1 MNKIFKNFVKDQ
13 SLFLIF
19 YFSSSFLIILFYYLI
34 TDGQVELIYPMSIS
48 IFVFLVYFIIAFFRY
63 YSFNKDLESCI
74 NNMDYDLR
82 VSTCE
87 QKNIKETVNSIH
99 QNYALSLQQLKLN
112 NLNKNRFISQWIH
125 NMKTPVSVS
134 DLILQKQ
141 KLREEDIVSL
151 QEENKRLLT
160 QLEQVLTLIRLD
172 DFSNDYVPASA
183 NLTESLRSIINSKKN
198 QFIYNHVYPKLNISN
213 PHLVLTDE
221 KWNRMIVEQIINNAI
236 KYSATDESAI
246 NSNAFSDSQYID
258 GVSED
263 ITDNEDELVSSESI
277 QNESIQNESIQSE
290 SIQGESTAKSKSIY
304 FDIYEQ
310 EGNTV
315 LSITDEGIGIA
326 EHDQKRIFEPFFTGE
341 NGRKLQ
347 NSTGIGLYLAREVAS
362 KLGHKLEIE
371 SQQGLGTTVR
381 ITYLSKL

>member
-1 MNKIFKNFVKDQ
+1 MNKIFRNFVKDQ

-19 YFSSSFLIILFYYLI
+19 YFTSSFLIILFYYLI
-34 TDGQVELIYPMSIS
+34 TSGQVEIIYPMSIS
-48 IFVFLVYFIIAFFRY
+48 IFVFLIYFIISFFRY
-63 YSFNKDLESCI
+63 YSFNKDLNSCI

-87 QKNIKETVNSIH
+87 HKRVKEVVNAIH

-134 DLILQKQ
+134 DLILQK
-141 KLREEDIVSL
+141 KTLREEDIVSL
-151 QEENKRLLT
+151 QEENEKLLT

-172 DFSNDYVPASA
+172 DFSNDYVPASV

-198 QFIYNHVYPKLNISN
+198 QFIYNHVYPKLNISS

-236 KYSATDESAI
+236 KYSATDGNADD
-246 NSNAFSDSQYID
+246 SNTCSDSQCID
-258 GVSED
+258 SVSVG
-263 ITDNEDELVSSESI
+263 ITDNEDESSRSESI
-277 QNESIQNESIQSE
+277 QNERIQSESIQSE
-290 SIQGESTAKSKSIY
+290 STATSKNVY

-315 LSITDEGIGIA
+315 LSITDEGVGIA
-326 EHDQKRIFEPFFTGE
+326 EHDQRRIFEPFFTGE

-347 NSTGIGLYLAREVAS
+347 NSTGIGLYLAREIAS

-371 SQQGLGTTVR
+371 SQQCRGTTVK

>member
-1 MNKIFKNFVKDQ
+1 MNKIFRNFAKDQ
-13 SLFLIF
+13 SLFLMF

-48 IFVFLVYFIIAFFRY
+48 IFVFLVYFIISFFRY
-63 YSFNKDLESCI
+63 YSFSKGLKSCI

-87 QKNIKETVNSIH
+87 QKLIKETVNSIH
-99 QNYALSLQQLKLN
+99 QNYTLSLQQLKLN

-134 DLILQKQ
+134 DLIFQKQ

-151 QEENKRLLT
+151 QEENKKLLT

-172 DFSNDYVPASA
+172 DFSNDYVPASV

-198 QFIYNHVYPKLNISN
+198 QFIYNHVYPKLKISK
-213 PHLVLTDE
+213 PHVVLTDE

-236 KYSATDESAI
+236 KYSASYGSAD
-246 NSNAFSDSQYID
+246 NSNACSDSQYID
-258 GVSED
+258 SVPVGN
-263 ITDNEDELVSSESI
+263 TYNEDEPVSSENIQNENI
-277 QNESIQNESIQSE
+277 QNESIQNESIQNDR
-290 SIQGESTAKSKSIY
+290 TDKSKSIY

-315 LSITDEGIGIA
+315 LAITDEGVGIA

-347 NSTGIGLYLAREVAS
+347 NSTGIGLYLAREIAS

-371 SQQGLGTTVR
+371 SQQDRGTTVK

>member
-1 MNKIFKNFVKDQ
+1 MNKIFKSFVKDQ

-34 TDGQVELIYPMSIS
+34 TSGQVELIYPMSIS

-63 YSFNKDLESCI
+63 YSFNKGLESCI

-87 QKNIKETVNSIH
+87 QKHIKETVNSIH

-151 QEENKRLLT
+151 QEENEKLLT

-172 DFSNDYVPASA
+172 DFSNDYVPASV
-183 NLTESLRSIINSKKN
+183 NLTESLRSIINSKKS
-198 QFIYNHVYPKLNISN
+198 QFIYNSVYPKFNISSS
-213 PHLVLTDE
+213 HVVLTDE
-221 KWNRMIVEQIINNAI
+221 KWNRMIIEQIINNAI

-246 NSNAFSDSQYID
+246 NSNAFSDNQYID
-258 GVSED
+258 GVSGD

-277 QNESIQNESIQSE
+277 QNESIQS
-290 SIQGESTAKSKSIY
+290 ESTAKSKSIH

-315 LSITDEGIGIA
+315 LSITDEGVGIA
-326 EHDQKRIFEPFFTGE
+326 EHDKKRIFEPFFTGE
-341 NGRKLQ
+341 NGRRFQ
-347 NSTGIGLYLAREVAS
+347 NSTGIGLYLAREIAA

-371 SQQGLGTTVR
+371 SQQYRGTTVR

>member
-1 MNKIFKNFVKDQ
+1 MNKIFRNFVKDQ

-34 TDGQVELIYPMSIS
+34 TSGQVELIYPMSIS
-48 IFVFLVYFIIAFFRY
+48 IFVFLVYFIISFCRY
-63 YSFNKDLESCI
+63 YSFNKHLESCI
-74 NNMDYDLR
+74 NNMDYDLK

-87 QKNIKETVNSIH
+87 HKRVKEVINTMH
-99 QNYALSLQQLKLN
+99 QNYALSLQTLKLN
-112 NLNKNRFISQWIH
+112 NLSKNRFISQWIH

-151 QEENKRLLT
+151 QEENKKLLT

-172 DFSNDYVPASA
+172 DFSNDYVPASV

-236 KYSATDESAI
+236 KYSATDGNADD
-246 NSNAFSDSQYID
+246 SNTCSDSQYID
-258 GVSED
+258 SVSVG
-263 ITDNEDELVSSESI
+263 ITDNKDESVSSESI
-277 QNESIQNESIQSE
+277 QS
-290 SIQGESTAKSKSIY
+290 ESTAKSKSIY

-310 EGNTV
+310 EDNTV
-315 LSITDEGIGIA
+315 LAITDEGVGIA
-326 EHDQKRIFEPFFTGE
+326 EHDKKRIFEPFFTGE
-341 NGRKLQ
+341 NGRRFQ
-347 NSTGIGLYLAREVAS
+347 NSTGIGLYLAREIAA

-371 SQQGLGTTVR
+371 SQQYRGTTVR

>member
-1 MNKIFKNFVKDQ
+1 MNKIFRNFVKDQ

-19 YFSSSFLIILFYYLI
+19 YFTSSFLIILFYYLI
-34 TDGQVELIYPMSIS
+34 TSGQVEIIYPMSIS
-48 IFVFLVYFIIAFFRY
+48 IFVFLVYFIISFCRY
-63 YSFNKDLESCI
+63 YSFNKDLNSCI
-74 NNMDYDLR
+74 NNMNYDLR

-87 QKNIKETVNSIH
+87 HKHVKEMVNAIH
-99 QNYALSLQQLKLN
+99 HNYALSLQQLKLN

-141 KLREEDIVSL
+141 MLCEEDIVSL
-151 QEENKRLLT
+151 QEENKKLLT
-160 QLEQVLTLIRLD
+160 HLEQVLTLIRLD
-172 DFSNDYVPASA
+172 DFSNDYVPTSV
-183 NLTESLRSIINSKKN
+183 NLTESLRGIINSKKN
-198 QFIYNHVYPKLNISN
+198 QFIYNHVYPKLNISS
-213 PHLVLTDE
+213 PHMVLTDE

-236 KYSATDESAI
+236 KYSATDESAD

-277 QNESIQNESIQSE
+277 QNESIQNESIQ
-290 SIQGESTAKSKSIY
+290 GESTAKSKSIY

-315 LSITDEGIGIA
+315 LSITDEGVGIA

-347 NSTGIGLYLAREVAS
+347 NSTGIGLYLAREIAS

-371 SQQGLGTTVR
+371 SKQCRGTTVR